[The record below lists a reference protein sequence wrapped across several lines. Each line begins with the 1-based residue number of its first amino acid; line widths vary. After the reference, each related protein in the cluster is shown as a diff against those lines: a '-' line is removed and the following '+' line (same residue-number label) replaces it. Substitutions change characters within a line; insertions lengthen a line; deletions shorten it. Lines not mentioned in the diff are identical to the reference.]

1 METKSQRPKG
11 RDSALSSLDA
21 AISALD
27 LARDATGM
35 KPAKDAFGSANV
47 LIAAIKVCFLPIHI
61 GELLADVCRTRRLTK
76 LTV

>member
-1 METKSQRPKG
+1 METKSQRPKS

-47 LIAAIKVCFLPIHI
+47 LITAIKVCFLYTHV
-61 GELLADVCRTRRLTK
+61 GGLLADVCRTLRLTK